1 LAAGTGI
8 TVFCISRIK
17 QKSDK
22 KSDAML
28 KTDIETP
35 NALNL
40 LFQEKLEAL
49 KKQYEKIY
57 ANSNDETFN
66 LATTQMFQQLAS
78 TMTFSTNSKLFLAER
93 LHQAANLVRHFS
105 QQYQE
110 FITQDFKAALLKLES
125 FLNLYEKFFKAFA
138 LMDIGDEEEDK
149 AKKYAS
155 YQESYQLL
163 GKIAENNWAD
173 LSVEI
178 RNEFETFAI
187 QIQNKTGSSVL
198 SMLN

>member
-1 LAAGTGI
+1 
-8 TVFCISRIK
+8 
-17 QKSDK
+17 
-22 KSDAML
+22 ML